1 MKEIINKHVIDWVED
16 NILSLEHIDRLVVKT
31 SYSRRTLEMWFK
43 HQFLQ
48 SLGEYML
55 RRRMSYA
62 ASLLRMTS
70 LPVTEIAH
78 IFQYHSGQGFARAF
92 KKLTGKTP
100 SQYRSDEIWDFQRY
114 HPSLL
119 LEGLRKPDVKICRLA
134 RTFSYNDTLTEYDH
148 IFNPAIQDVTKRL
161 RKLLLDHRGEVKKIA
176 IRGRRPEG
184 LDKSRE
190 NMAEVIID
198 YLSPDNTSHQKQKYH
213 FSGKYAVMRYDGSW
227 CAYGKLSKK
236 NYFYNRYRHQNLAVP
251 ASHVAGQTELATSLA
266 LSESVYQTFQN
277 NKRLYVDFNSHG
289 DVVNVSTWR

>member
-1 MKEIINKHVIDWVED
+1 
-16 NILSLEHIDRLVVKT
+16 
-31 SYSRRTLEMWFK
+31 
-43 HQFLQ
+43 
-48 SLGEYML
+48 
-55 RRRMSYA
+55 
-62 ASLLRMTS
+62 MTS

-161 RKLLLDHRGEVKKIA
+161 RKLLLDHRGKVKEIA
-176 IRGRRPEG
+176 IGGRRPEG

-198 YLSPDNTSHQKQKYH
+198 YLSPDNTSHQKQEYH